1 MEHDRTAYSRPMVT
15 VDAVVF
21 TVRERGMEVLLV
33 ARKYPP
39 FAGSYALPGGFVE
52 PEEPLAVAAT
62 RELYEETGAKGI
74 YLDQFHAFGDPGRD
88 PRGHSVS
95 IAFMALVD
103 WRKVALR
110 ASDDAAE
117 ARWFPL
123 GQLPKLAFDHNAII
137 EYALERLRALVRY
150 RAVGVQIMPERFTL
164 SELQELYEI
173 ILDETLKPGAFQKRL
188 RAMDILENA
197 GTQDDGEAE
206 PYYTFRAGR
215 VERL

>member
-1 MEHDRTAYSRPMVT
+1 MVT

-21 TVRERGMEVLLV
+21 TVRERQMEVLLV

-39 FAGSYALPGGFVE
+39 YAGNYALPGGFVE

-103 WRKVALR
+103 WRKIELT

-123 GQLPKLAFDHNAII
+123 EQLPKLAFDHNAII
-137 EYALERLRALVRY
+137 EYALERLRVLTRY
-150 RAVGVQIMPERFTL
+150 KGVGVQILPERFTL
-164 SELQELYEI
+164 RELQELYEI
-173 ILDETLKPGAFQKRL
+173 ILDETLKPLAFSKRL

-197 GTQDDGEAE
+197 EAKPEDEGKE
-206 PYYTFRAGR
+206 PFYTFRAGR